1 MKRLRKAV
9 FSVLLA
15 GAMVCG
21 MLTPAFAV
29 WPGAQGQTQ
38 NLEARLYTIGGNMWW
53 DDSACVWSPYSDT
66 GTVTTVWSQDG
77 FAWFTAD
84 GAQQYYGSAAP
95 SYWSTATLDSS
106 YSSLDGGMLWVQRNM
121 YPQESWAGYWSNHS
135 METQQSIL
143 YHLPGSTVYW
153 RYPVSYETYY
163 EDVQLSSAAQNLV
176 VHATSRSSNSG
187 ISGSGDL
194 LFALTPGNQPY
205 PMQNQTV
212 WFSELDAYY
221 DAAAASSPYGSMYAF
236 MRDWMTSLQTPV
248 SYNPNDGQM
257 YWGEFET
264 DPDDGETYL
273 YTSYSPMNPTGMYY
287 MPVEFLRF
295 KAPCSGTVMLYTNFY
310 AAANYYCAL
319 DLNDLY
325 MSGYPAGSPRIV
337 LNRNNQGYY
346 PVCTSGRFADTNGD
360 GVLDVTEAP
369 GALGPYVEPTN
380 TSLNPS
386 AYTFR
391 LEAGRVYTIPIFL
404 WNEAQ
409 STASAPVNDPAQN
422 HILVDLSFDFTPDQ
436 ADTMPF
442 VCCPYE
448 DGVAVVGVDPD
459 YLFYN
464 SVQNLLS
471 ANGYG
476 MGAYYPM
483 AIPYGDAYDR
493 FTHTLTIPDEINGLP
508 VRAVLDVADA
518 PNPSTVYNSYDYRL
532 QNTMTQAYMQ
542 QKYSLSYYDPQ
553 TQQYQSYPNIS
564 YTDLSVE
571 TLILPYTLRR
581 VGDYVCGDTLQTV
594 HVPQAAQL
602 DDVDAFISCPD
613 TLTICCD
620 LPNSAVQQTLTAA
633 GTQRNFTFTVC
644 TGHTLHTHTFGSW
657 TVTTPATHLAAGVET
672 RVCDDCGAQE
682 TRATPVAPVGYGFFS
697 GGYGTQSDPF
707 LIATAADFDH
717 IDDFY
722 TVYGNVWPS
731 NAVYFA
737 QTADIAFYYNDAN
750 DNDGTSGYYQV
761 DCFDPTNPAPDPDAH
776 LCWARPTPVTE
787 MHNAVYDG
795 GGHSL
800 QLIGATNGD
809 PLYIVGDQYVGMF
822 GLVTGSTIC
831 DLTVDLGYA
840 NGLVGTDSAPS
851 VGGVIGRAENCTL
864 DDITVYVNEYM
875 TLGCDL
881 LAGSAAGCT
890 VTDCFI
896 NGACQAPS
904 LIGGANSSYT
914 CSNVWVVG
922 EGACGMPD
930 SALLDSVTGVI
941 LADGQGV
948 SKNSVQQMLT
958 AGCNGFVLVDTQG
971 SVQQHPVQYD
981 PDATGI
987 LFYFCPSETVTVEAG
1002 EHGSVTGAGVYQPYS
1017 QIFTV
1022 SYDAPKIITGLTPV
1036 PDTGYVFA
1044 GWEFTPP
1051 ESENSQFTRTMTL
1064 QSDGSYTYTS
1074 DYFCGNVT
1082 VTANFV
1088 PHETHT
1094 FGAWVVTTPAAV
1106 GAAGVET
1113 RTCTVCHFEE
1123 TRAID
1128 PLTPQ
1133 GTIRVSPGRAHPGGI
1148 ARITVSVEDNP
1159 GLAAALLRVQYDP
1172 QILTLIDVEN
1182 GVVFPSST
1190 FQPGGDLGEVPF
1202 AVSWYDALTT
1212 TAYAGDGALVT
1223 FTFSVA
1229 DDASAGTTPI
1239 TVTYDTDSTF
1249 DPDEND
1255 VLFAVDDQ
1263 PVTIGERM
1271 PGDTDGDGMLSVRD
1285 AAVLVRFLVGGWN
1298 VHVDLSNADVNGD
1311 GKLTLKDVVLIRRSL
1326 AGWNVT
1332 LR

>member
-1 MKRLRKAV
+1 MKRLRKVAL
-9 FSVLLA
+9 SVLLTA
-15 GAMVCG
+15 AMVCG

-38 NLEARLYTIGGNMWW
+38 NLENRLYTIGGNMWW

-84 GAQQYYGSAAP
+84 GAQQYCGSAAP

-106 YSSLDGGMLWVQRNM
+106 YASPDGGMLWVQRNM
-121 YPQESWAGYWSNHS
+121 YPQESWAVYWSNYS
-135 METQQSIL
+135 PETQPSML
-143 YHLPGSTVYW
+143 YRLPGSAIYW

-163 EDVQLSSAAQNLV
+163 EDVQLSSAAQDLI
-176 VHATSRSSNSG
+176 VHAASRSNNSG

-205 PMQNQTV
+205 PMQNQAV

-221 DAAAASSPYGSMYAF
+221 DAAASSPYGSMYAF
-236 MRDWMTSLQTPV
+236 MRDWMASLQTPV

-264 DPDDGETYL
+264 DPGDGETYL
-273 YTSYSPMNPTGMYY
+273 YTSTSPMNPTGMYY

-325 MSGYPAGSPRIV
+325 MSGSSGYPAGSPRIV
-337 LNRNNQGYY
+337 LHQNNQGYY
-346 PVCTSGRFADTNGD
+346 PLCMSGRYTDVNGD

-380 TSLNPS
+380 MNLNPS

-409 STASAPVNDPAQN
+409 STAPAPVNDPAQN

-436 ADTMPF
+436 TDTMPF

-532 QNTMTQAYMQ
+532 QNIMTQAYMQ

-581 VGDYVCGDTLQTV
+581 VGDYVCGDTLHTV
-594 HVPQAAQL
+594 HVPQAAQASNN
-602 DDVDAFISCPD
+602 AFTVSPGP
-613 TLTICCD
+613 LVVCCD
-620 LPNSAVQQTLTAA
+620 LPNSVVQQTLTAA
-633 GTQRNFTFTVC
+633 GMGSNCIFTVC

-672 RVCDDCGAQE
+672 RVCADCGAQE
-682 TRATPVAPVGYGFFS
+682 TRATPVAPAGYGFFS

-722 TVYGNVWPS
+722 TVYGDDLPCDP
-731 NAVYFA
+731 VYFT
-737 QTADIAFYYNDAN
+737 QTADIAFYCYTDENDQLIS
-750 DNDGTSGYYQV
+750 DGTTGYYPSNQ
-761 DCFDPTNPAPDPDAH
+761 DDPQNPDPN
-776 LCWARPTPVTE
+776 WSYPARPTPVSV

-795 GGHSL
+795 GGKTISIDAGTAVYCIIDDEYAGL
-800 QLIGATNGD
+800 
-809 PLYIVGDQYVGMF
+809 F
-822 GLVTGSTIC
+822 GLVTDSTIRS
-831 DLTVDLGYA
+831 LNIDLGYGNWIQCSDYA
-840 NGLVGTDSAPS
+840 YTS
-851 VGGVIGRAENCTL
+851 GGAVGRAVNCSL
-864 DDITVYVNEYM
+864 DNISVSVTEHMNYRPD
-875 TLGCDL
+875 GL
-881 LAGSAAGCT
+881 LAGSAEGCHVTNCFTNAGMN
-890 VTDCFI
+890 D
-896 NGACQAPS
+896 PS
-904 LIGGANSSYT
+904 FIGGADPDYT
-914 CSNVWVVG
+914 FFNVWAKG
-922 EGACGMPD
+922 ENY
-930 SALLDSVTGVI
+930 SAETRYPLVTGVI
-941 LADGQGV
+941 IGEGGGNCPMPQQYITTGV
-948 SKNSVQQMLT
+948 E
-958 AGCNGFVLVDTQG
+958 GFVLVDPQG
-971 SVQQHPVQYD
+971 DVHLPPLQYD
-981 PDATGI
+981 PDAVGL
-987 LFYFCPSETVTVEAG
+987 LFFACPAETVTVTAG
-1002 EHGSVTGAGVYQPYS
+1002 AHGTVSGAGVHYPYT
-1017 QIFTV
+1017 QIYTE
-1022 SYDAPKIITGLTPV
+1022 SPYAPKTIMGLTPI
-1036 PDTGYVFA
+1036 PDMGYTFD
-1044 GWEFTPP
+1044 GWDITVQSGDHSYNIE
-1051 ESENSQFTRTMTL
+1051 RTMTML
-1064 QSDGSYTYTS
+1064 PDGSYVYSSTASYGT
-1074 DYFCGNVT
+1074 VT

-1113 RTCTVCHFEE
+1113 RTCTVCRFEE

-1172 QILTLIDVEN
+1172 QVLTLIDVEN
-1182 GVVFPSST
+1182 GVVFPSSA

-1239 TVTYDTDSTF
+1239 TVTYDTESTF
-1249 DPDEND
+1249 DPDMND

-1271 PGDTDGDGMLSVRD
+1271 PGDTDGDGVLSVRD

-1298 VHVDLSNADVNGD
+1298 VHVDLSNADVDGD
-1311 GKLTLKDVVLIRRSL
+1311 GKLTLKDVVRIRRFL